1 MTRLVTTE
9 EDRSL
14 ASLSELDAAI
24 RAGRPEAVARLSGIV
39 AQRRDQ
45 PGDHARWGR
54 LCEAA
59 GEAGLALTEYQLALR
74 DDPED
79 VVALSRLATLYEEHG
94 DADKA
99 IECAER
105 WIKTAPGDS
114 EAMGRLLELLLDA
127 DRFERARE
135 VIAGP
140 SGKSLDPGDRA
151 AWEARIRGAARAA
164 GEAEEK
170 ADVPP
175 GLPTDADVVR
185 FHHLFSGRENVY
197 ARQWAAEGG
206 EGGYTPVREP
216 LTVAA
221 ARNHLLGNIT
231 VGVYPVRL
239 DNTVTFFA
247 FDIDIRKQALARARG
262 SLAEAR
268 RIKEAVAQESQRMQ
282 ADLAGLGLSALLEDS
297 GYKGRHLWI
306 FLEAPEDAAVARQFG
321 ALFMRSYPLGAPDL
335 QLEFFPK
342 QASTGSGIG
351 NLIKL
356 PLGIHRRTGRRSRL
370 LQPDGTP
377 CPDPYAALRQQ
388 ARVSREALYGAI
400 TALKARQTQ
409 VAMPPAPAEAPCPEL
424 VEGPTEPTRPEP
436 AEGDHAVIRE
446 AFPTAPPAWTAADF
460 ETNAEIAHLLGRCPV
475 LAALKTKVE
484 DHRRLTH
491 DEQVVLM
498 HSLGH
503 SGAGVLAVNYLL
515 EACVDVPPTARL
527 QSAFA
532 GNPISCPKIRKR
544 IPHVTGAVPCNCQFD
559 VASGQYPNPRLHLLT
574 LPAAPAPPAPEAGR
588 TPPTWDPVER
598 AKALR
603 VLRIKRQELET
614 EIGQL
619 ELELQRYMES
629 AGVPEIAAG
638 DGALRLVHEEGAP
651 AALEW
656 DSRAAAQVN
665 GPAEDQG
672 SSKAE

>member
-1 MTRLVTTE
+1 
-9 EDRSL
+9 
-14 ASLSELDAAI
+14 
-24 RAGRPEAVARLSGIV
+24 
-39 AQRRDQ
+39 
-45 PGDHARWGR
+45 
-54 LCEAA
+54 
-59 GEAGLALTEYQLALR
+59 
-74 DDPED
+74 
-79 VVALSRLATLYEEHG
+79 
-94 DADKA
+94 
-99 IECAER
+99 
-105 WIKTAPGDS
+105 
-114 EAMGRLLELLLDA
+114 
-127 DRFERARE
+127 
-135 VIAGP
+135 
-140 SGKSLDPGDRA
+140 
-151 AWEARIRGAARAA
+151 
-164 GEAEEK
+164 
-170 ADVPP
+170 
-175 GLPTDADVVR
+175 VVR

-297 GYKGRHLWI
+297 GYKGRHLWV

-388 ARVSREALYGAI
+388 ARVSREALYAAI
-400 TALKARQTQ
+400 TLLKARQVQ
-409 VAMPPAPAEAPCPEL
+409 AEPAPPAPEPAPEGAEAPTPDRGE
-424 VEGPTEPTRPEP
+424 
-436 AEGDHAVIRE
+436 IRE
-446 AFPTAPPAWTAADF
+446 AFPTPAPAWTAADF
-460 ETNAEIAHLLGRCPV
+460 ETNPEVSHLIRHCPV

-503 SGAGVLAVNYLL
+503 SGVGVLAVNYLL

-527 QSAFA
+527 QSAFS

-544 IPHVTGAVPCNCQFD
+544 IPHITGAVPCNCHFD
-559 VASGQYPNPRLHLLT
+559 VASGQYPNPRLHLLAV
-574 LPAAPAPPAPEAGR
+574 PEAPAQPPPEAGR

-603 VLRIKRQELET
+603 VLRIKRQELDG
-614 EIGQL
+614 EIEQL

-629 AGVPEIAAG
+629 AGVPEIPAG
-638 DGALRLVHEEGAP
+638 DGALRLVQEEGAP

-656 DSRAAAQVN
+656 EARPPGKQGGATKSDSNA
-665 GPAEDQG
+665 P
-672 SSKAE
+672 S